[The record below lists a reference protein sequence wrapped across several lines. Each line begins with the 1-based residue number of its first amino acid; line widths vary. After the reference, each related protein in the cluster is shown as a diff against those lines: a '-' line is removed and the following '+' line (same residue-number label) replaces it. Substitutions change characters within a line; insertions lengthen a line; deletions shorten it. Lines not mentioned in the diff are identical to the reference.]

1 MSHINEEL
9 KMALDHVGLDGD
21 MLELDDSRIT
31 LNQRLEH
38 RFSFWTADAYVFEE
52 PASSEEW
59 LCVDEVL
66 PMPAQTVLIWPSFH
80 GAFSACFSK
89 EGFWNNGKTYP
100 ATHWRPLPEGPSDLA
115 VVTTGQPP
123 S

>member
-1 MSHINEEL
+1 MN
-9 KMALDHVGLDGD
+9 HVRREIRKAFGTIGLDGD
-21 MLELDDSRIT
+21 TLDLVSSRIT
-31 LNQRLEH
+31 LDEQMEH
-38 RFSFWTADAYVFEE
+38 QFSFWVADTYVFKE
-52 PASSEEW
+52 PTPVGEW
-59 LCVDEVL
+59 LRVDEVL

-100 ATHWRPLPEGPSDLA
+100 ATHWMSLPEGPSDLA
-115 VVTTGQPP
+115 VGTTGQPP